1 MSPSAASGDTRW
13 MTTTD
18 DAVDV
23 REMIVVHTAMLR
35 EFRLLPDAVR
45 AVPQGDVRR
54 ARPVVDHVRFMLDML
69 LHHHES
75 EDTRLWPPLRAR
87 ATLAEVALIDQGEGQ
102 HEELARVIETTVAA
116 LDRWATTAN
125 TEDRAATAEGIGSV
139 HRSLEAHLDFEER
152 RLLPLVSTL
161 LTHEEWAALS
171 VVGRTSVPPKQR
183 TLALGMFLYEG
194 DPTVIASMMAGA
206 PLLVRKVVSILGRR
220 AYAAH
225 ARALYGTAT
234 P

>member
-1 MSPSAASGDTRW
+1 
-13 MTTTD
+13 MTTTE

-69 LHHHES
+69 HHHHES
-75 EDTRLWPPLRAR
+75 EDILLWPPLRKR
-87 ATLAEVALIDQGEGQ
+87 ATLAEVALIDDGEGQ
-102 HEELARVIETTVAA
+102 HEELAQAIETTVAA
-116 LDRWATTAN
+116 LDGWAGTAN
-125 TEDRAATAEGIGSV
+125 TEDRATTAAGIERV
-139 HRSLEAHLDFEER
+139 HNSLEAHLDFEER

-161 LTHEEWAALS
+161 LTHEEWAAIS
-171 VVGRTSVPPKQR
+171 EVARSAVPPKQR

-194 DPTVIASMMAGA
+194 DPAVVASMMSGT
-206 PLLVRKVVSILGRR
+206 PMLVRKVVSILGRR

>member
-1 MSPSAASGDTRW
+1 
-13 MTTTD
+13 MTTTE

-54 ARPVVDHVRFMLDML
+54 ARPVVDHVRFMLDL
-69 LHHHES
+69 LHHHHES
-75 EDTRLWPPLRAR
+75 EDILLWPPLRKR
-87 ATLAEVALIDQGEGQ
+87 ATLAEVALIDDGEGQ
-102 HEELARVIETTVAA
+102 HEELAQAIETTVAA
-116 LDRWATTAN
+116 LDGWAGTAN
-125 TEDRAATAEGIGSV
+125 TEDRATTAAGIERV
-139 HRSLEAHLDFEER
+139 HNSLEAHLDFEER

-161 LTHEEWAALS
+161 LTHEEWAAIS
-171 VVGRTSVPPKQR
+171 EVARSAVPPKQR

-194 DPTVIASMMAGA
+194 DPAVVASMMSGT
-206 PLLVRKVVSILGRR
+206 PMLVRKVVSILGRR

>member
-1 MSPSAASGDTRW
+1 
-13 MTTTD
+13 MTTTE

-69 LHHHES
+69 HHHHES
-75 EDTRLWPPLRAR
+75 EDTLLWPPLRAR

-171 VVGRTSVPPKQR
+171 VVGRTSPSECSSTRAIPP
-183 TLALGMFLYEG
+183 
-194 DPTVIASMMAGA
+194 
-206 PLLVRKVVSILGRR
+206 
-220 AYAAH
+220 
-225 ARALYGTAT
+225 
-234 P
+234 

>member
-1 MSPSAASGDTRW
+1 
-13 MTTTD
+13 MTTTE

-69 LHHHES
+69 HHHHES
-75 EDTRLWPPLRAR
+75 EDTLLWPPLRKR
-87 ATLAEVALIDQGEGQ
+87 ATLAEVALIDEGEGQ
-102 HEELARVIETTVAA
+102 HEELAQVIATTVAA
-116 LDRWATTAN
+116 LDGWAGTAN
-125 TEDRAATAEGIGSV
+125 TEDRATTAAGIERV
-139 HRSLEAHLDFEER
+139 HSSLEAHLDFEER

-161 LTHEEWAALS
+161 LTHEEWAAIS
-171 VVGRTSVPPKQR
+171 EVARSAVPPKQR

-194 DPTVIASMMAGA
+194 DPAVVASMMSGT
-206 PLLVRKVVSILGRR
+206 PMLVRKVVSILGRR

-225 ARALYGTAT
+225 ARALYGTAS

>member
-1 MSPSAASGDTRW
+1 
-13 MTTTD
+13 MTTTE

-69 LHHHES
+69 HHHHES
-75 EDTRLWPPLRAR
+75 EDILLWPPLRKR
-87 ATLAEVALIDQGEGQ
+87 ATLAEVALIDDGEGQ
-102 HEELARVIETTVAA
+102 HEELAQAIETTVAA
-116 LDRWATTAN
+116 LDGWAGTAN
-125 TEDRAATAEGIGSV
+125 TEDRATTAAGIERV
-139 HRSLEAHLDFEER
+139 HNSLEAHLDFEER

-161 LTHEEWAALS
+161 LTHEEWAAIS
-171 VVGRTSVPPKQR
+171 EVARSAVPPKQR

-194 DPTVIASMMAGA
+194 DPAVVASMMSGA
-206 PLLVRKVVSILGRR
+206 PMLVRKVVSILGRR

-225 ARALYGTAT
+225 ARAMYGTAT

>member
-1 MSPSAASGDTRW
+1 
-13 MTTTD
+13 MTTTE

-54 ARPVVDHVRFMLDML
+54 ARPVVDHVRFMLDL
-69 LHHHES
+69 LHHHHES
-75 EDTRLWPPLRAR
+75 EDTLLWPPLRKR
-87 ATLAEVALIDQGEGQ
+87 ATLAEVALIDDGEGQ
-102 HEELARVIETTVAA
+102 HEELAQVIATTVAA
-116 LDRWATTAN
+116 LDGWAGTAN
-125 TEDRAATAEGIGSV
+125 TEDRATTAAGIERV
-139 HRSLEAHLDFEER
+139 HNSLEAHLDFEER

-161 LTHEEWAALS
+161 LTHEEWAAIS
-171 VVGRTSVPPKQR
+171 EVARSAVPPKQR

-194 DPTVIASMMAGA
+194 DPAVVASMMSGA
-206 PLLVRKVVSILGRR
+206 PMLVRKVVSILGRR

-225 ARALYGTAT
+225 ARAMYGTAT

>member
-1 MSPSAASGDTRW
+1 
-13 MTTTD
+13 MTTTE

-54 ARPVVDHVRFMLDML
+54 ARPVVDHVRFMLDL
-69 LHHHES
+69 LHHHHES
-75 EDTRLWPPLRAR
+75 EDTLLWPPLRKR
-87 ATLAEVALIDQGEGQ
+87 ATLAEVALIDDGEGQ
-102 HEELARVIETTVAA
+102 HEELAQAIETTVAA
-116 LDRWATTAN
+116 LDGWAGTAN
-125 TEDRAATAEGIGSV
+125 TEDRATTAAGIERV
-139 HRSLEAHLDFEER
+139 HNSLEAHLDFEER

-161 LTHEEWAALS
+161 LTHEEWAAIS
-171 VVGRTSVPPKQR
+171 EVARSAVPPKQR

-194 DPTVIASMMAGA
+194 DPAVVASMMSGA
-206 PLLVRKVVSILGRR
+206 PMLVRKVVSILGRR

-225 ARALYGTAT
+225 ARAMYGTAT